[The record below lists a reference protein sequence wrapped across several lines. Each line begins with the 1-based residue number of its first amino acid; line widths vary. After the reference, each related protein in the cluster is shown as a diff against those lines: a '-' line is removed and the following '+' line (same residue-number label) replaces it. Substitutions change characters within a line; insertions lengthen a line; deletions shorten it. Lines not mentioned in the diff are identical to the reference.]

1 MKGLKL
7 SLVIMA
13 AALLTVGLSGM
24 AYAYHSGGVADCDG
38 CHSMHAPKTGGSYLL
53 QGTDESSTC
62 LNCHAH
68 NDTTPSSFHIMT
80 YPVPGAGVPPAEMTP
95 GGDFAWVLK
104 TYTYS
109 SHGTATTEQG
119 MTHGHNPVAFD
130 YGIAQDTILTTAP
143 GGTFSSANMACPACH
158 DPHGKYRRIGG
169 DTPGSYTIGTTGA
182 PIIGSGSYNNS
193 LTPTAGQ
200 AVGSYRL
207 LAGMGYTTQNGA
219 LSIPYPGIPVAVAP
233 STYNQA
239 ETSPA
244 GTNQIRVAYG
254 YSTDGA
260 GLTSWGEWCGACH
273 TNFHSTST
281 GSSGILTH
289 PTDVALSSGP
299 EQTNYGLYVSSGIMT
314 GTPATSY
321 LSLVPFIQNS
331 NDYSTA
337 PTTGLKSTASGGTGN
352 AVNPTTVLTG
362 PGSTDQVSCPS
373 CHRAHAS
380 GWQYNLRW
388 NMNVEF
394 ITYASGGVAVWPG
407 TDNAGSSYANG
418 RLSTETMAAYY
429 NRPATIFGASG
440 YQPVLCNKC
449 HAQD

>member
-7 SLVIMA
+7 SLIVLV
-13 AALLTVGLSGM
+13 AALLTFGLSGM
-24 AYAYHSGGVADCDG
+24 GYAYHSGGVANCDG
-38 CHSMHAPKTGGSYLL
+38 CHSMHAPHSGSSYLL

-62 LNCHAH
+62 LNCHATSS
-68 NDTTPSSFHIMT
+68 TTPSSYHIMT
-80 YPVPGAGVPPAEMTP
+80 YPNPGTGVPPHQMTP
-95 GGDFAWVLK
+95 GGDFGWLLE

-109 SHGTATTEQG
+109 LHGTTTTEQG
-119 MTHGHNPVAFD
+119 MTHGHNPVAYD
-130 YGIAQDTILTTAP
+130 YGILQDTILTTAP
-143 GGTFSSANMACPACH
+143 GTTIGFSSSNMACTSCH

-207 LAGMGYTTQNGA
+207 LAGIGYTTQNGA

-233 STYNQA
+233 STYNST
-239 ETSPA
+239 ETLS
-244 GTNQIRVAYG
+244 TNQVRVAYG

-260 GLTSWGEWCGACH
+260 GLTSWGEWCGTCH
-273 TNFHSTST
+273 GNFHSTST
-281 GSSGILTH
+281 GSSGMLTH
-289 PTDVALSSGP
+289 PTDVALNSGP
-299 EQTNYGLYVSSGIMT
+299 EYTNYGLYVSSGIMT
-314 GTPATSY
+314 GSPSTSY

-331 NDYSTA
+331 NDYSNA
-337 PTTGLKSTASGGTGN
+337 PTTGLKATASGGTGT
-352 AVNPTTVLTG
+352 ASSPATPTILTG
-362 PGSTDQVSCPS
+362 PGSTDQVSCMS

-388 NMNVEF
+388 NMTNEF
-394 ITYASGGVAVWPG
+394 ITYAASGVPVWPG
-407 TDNAGSSYANG
+407 TDNAGTSYANG

-429 NRPATIFGASG
+429 NRPATLFGA
-440 YQPVLCNKC
+440 YQRVLCNKC